1 MGSLA
6 RRKMLAADEELANR
20 VVELAKRRGVT
31 VFQTVNEILE
41 QALRVEEA
49 GLRLK
54 EIVEERGFIERAR
67 RLGFTFAVERLLYE
81 VSELAYERARG
92 QASQMWLE
100 MGHWYGKYLSS
111 LGRENLKVFREALE
125 LLAFGPPEFEV
136 KEGRGGLVSVSLI
149 GERFTQGYLSLL
161 SLFIEGV
168 FEVFGYKVHS
178 REVSRGLLRLGFER
192 AG

>member
-1 MGSLA
+1 MSILA

-20 VVELAKRRGVT
+20 VVELAKRRGIT

-49 GLRLK
+49 GLRLR
-54 EIVEERGFIERAR
+54 EIVEERGIIERAK
-67 RLGFTFAVERLLYE
+67 RLGFTFTVERLLYE
-81 VSELAYERARG
+81 VSELAYGRARG

-100 MGHWYGKYLSS
+100 MGRWYGKYLNSI
-111 LGRENLKVFREALE
+111 GKENLRVFREALE

-136 KEGRGGLVSVSLI
+136 KEGKGGQVYVSLI
-149 GERFTQGYLSLL
+149 GERFTDGYLNLL
-161 SLFIEGV
+161 SLFIEGI
-168 FEVFGYKVHS
+168 FENFGYKVNNKEIS
-178 REVSRGLLRLGFER
+178 KGLLRLGFER

>member
-1 MGSLA
+1 MGFLA
-6 RRKMLAADEELANR
+6 RRKMLAADEDLANR
-20 VVELAKRRGVT
+20 VVELAKRKGVT

-49 GLRLK
+49 GLRLRD
-54 EIVEERGFIERAR
+54 IVEERGIIERAR
-67 RLGFTFAVERLLYE
+67 RLGFTFTIERLIYG

-100 MGHWYGKYLSS
+100 MGRWYGKYLNSMGKES
-111 LGRENLKVFREALE
+111 LRAFREAME

-136 KEGRGGLVSVSLI
+136 KEGKGGQISVSLI
-149 GERFTQGYLSLL
+149 GERFTVGYLNLL
-161 SLFIEGV
+161 SLFIEGI
-168 FEVFGYKVHS
+168 FENFGYKIHN
-178 REVSRGLLRLGFER
+178 REVSRGLLRLVFER